1 MKLIAD
7 SRGRLTAADLF
18 RPNTAFDATVQPDGS
33 IRVVELVE
41 KEVPIV
47 KVTRN
52 KDGTYNVPLRL
63 TRDEIRAAIRADRD
77 RQ

>member
-1 MKLIAD
+1 M
-7 SRGRLTAADLF
+7 
-18 RPNTAFDATVQPDGS
+18 
-33 IRVVELVE
+33 VELVE

-63 TRDEIRAAIRADRD
+63 TREEIRAAIRADRD